1 MLRARL
7 DRPRVAP
14 VTALP
19 GESES
24 TLLISSEAPMSTP
37 AQSILQD
44 LQNRLGDLMRSTP
57 AADVER
63 NVKAVV
69 NQAFQKLD
77 LVTRDELDAYA
88 QALAA
93 LKERVGVLEQRIA
106 ALESGSANPAA
117 AAAPSSVG
125 GVS

>member
-1 MLRARL
+1 
-7 DRPRVAP
+7 
-14 VTALP
+14 
-19 GESES
+19 
-24 TLLISSEAPMSTP
+24 MSTP

-106 ALESGSANPAA
+106 ALESGSAVPAA
-117 AAAPSSVG
+117 AAARSSVG
-125 GVS
+125 EVS

>member
-1 MLRARL
+1 
-7 DRPRVAP
+7 
-14 VTALP
+14 
-19 GESES
+19 
-24 TLLISSEAPMSTP
+24 MSTP

-88 QALAA
+88 QALTA

-106 ALESGSANPAA
+106 ALESGSASPAA
-117 AAAPSSVG
+117 AAASVG